1 VPVALGH
8 VRWASAIATADRLED
23 AVAEAADS
31 LANDLGG
38 ARPDL
43 VCAFV
48 TDHHA
53 PHFGRLQQA
62 VSEVFPGALLLGCS
76 AGGAIG
82 GGVEVEHEC
91 ALSLTAGALP
101 GVTLTPF
108 HLGSDRAAWRRELD
122 VRAEDD
128 PAFLLLP
135 CPLSSPVDEIL
146 AWMDKTW
153 PGAVKVGGL
162 ASGGM
167 TTRGP
172 ARNALFLGD
181 ERLESGAVGVAFTG
195 DVAVDTVVSQGCRPI
210 GTPMFVTRAAK
221 NVAYELDGEPSLAA
235 LEKLHASLAPEDRAL
250 FRHSLFIGVGMREG
264 QARYGRG
271 DFLVRNLVGVDPDTG
286 ALAVGAP
293 LKTGMVVQFQL
304 RDAKTSEQDLAELL
318 AQHEHVTPSGAL
330 MFSCVGRGRLLYG
343 KANHDSEIFHEVM
356 GPVPLGGFFCNG
368 EIGPVSRRSFL
379 HGQTSSFALFRRR
392 AALA

>member
-1 VPVALGH
+1 

-23 AVAEAADS
+23 AVAEAAES
-31 LANDLGG
+31 ITGELSG

-53 PHFGRLQQA
+53 PHFARLAEA
-62 VSEVFPGALLLGCS
+62 VGDAFPGALLFGCS

-82 GGVEVEHEC
+82 GGVEIEHEC
-91 ALSLTAGALP
+91 ALSLSAGAMP
-101 GVTLTPF
+101 GVTITPF
-108 HLGSDRAAWRRELD
+108 HLDGDRAGWRRALP
-122 VRAEDD
+122 VAPEDD
-128 PAFLLLP
+128 PAFLILP
-135 CPLSSPVDEIL
+135 CPLSCPVEEVL
-146 AWMDKTW
+146 AWMDQRW

-172 ARNALFLGD
+172 ARNALFLGE
-181 ERLESGAVGVAFTG
+181 ERLDGGLVGVALTG

-210 GTPMFVTRAAK
+210 GQPMFVTRAQR
-221 NVAYELDGEPSLAA
+221 NVAYELDGEPALAA
-235 LEKLHASLAPEDRAL
+235 LERLHASLPTEDRQL
-250 FRHSLFIGVGMREG
+250 FRHSLFIGVGMRDG
-264 QARYGRG
+264 QASYGRG
-271 DFLVRNLVGVDPDTG
+271 DFLVRNLVGVDPDSG

-293 LKTGMVVQFQL
+293 VKTGTVVQFQL
-304 RDAKTSEQDLAELL
+304 RDARTSAQDLAELL
-318 AQHEHVTPSGAL
+318 GQHEHVTPSGAL
-330 MFSCVGRGRLLYG
+330 LFSCVGRGRLLYG
-343 KANHDSEIFHEVM
+343 AANHDSDLFAQVM

-368 EIGPVSRRSFL
+368 EIGPVSRRTFL

-392 AALA
+392 ASLA

>member
-1 VPVALGH
+1 
-8 VRWASAIATADRLED
+8 VRWASAIATAERLED
-23 AVAEAADS
+23 AVSEAADS
-31 LANDLGG
+31 MAAELEG
-38 ARPDL
+38 AKPDL

-53 PHFGRLQQA
+53 AHFARLAEA
-62 VSEVFPGALLLGCS
+62 VEEAFPGALLVGCS
-76 AGGAIG
+76 AGGAVG

-91 ALSLTAGALP
+91 ALSLTAGSMP
-101 GVTLTPF
+101 GVTITPF
-108 HLGSDRAAWRRELD
+108 AIDGDRTSWRRAIP
-122 VRAEDD
+122 VAPEDD
-128 PAFLLLP
+128 PSFVVLP
-135 CPLSSPVDEIL
+135 CPLSFPTEDLL
-146 AWMDKTW
+146 AWMDQRW

-181 ERLESGAVGVAFTG
+181 RRLDSGAVGVALTG

-210 GTPMFVTRAAK
+210 GQPMFVTRAQK
-221 NVAYELDGEPSLAA
+221 NVAYELDGEPALAA
-235 LEKLHASLAPEDRAL
+235 LEKLHASLPTSDRQL

-264 QARYGRG
+264 QVSYGRG
-271 DFLVRNLVGVDPDTG
+271 DFLVRNLVGVDPESG

-304 RDAKTSEQDLAELL
+304 RDARTSAQDLAELL
-318 AQHEHVTPSGAL
+318 AGHEHVTPSGAL

-343 KANHDSEIFHEVM
+343 HPNHDSDVFAQVM

-368 EIGPVSRRSFL
+368 EIGPVSRRTFL

>member
-1 VPVALGH
+1 
-8 VRWASAIATADRLED
+8 VRWGSAISTSERLED
-23 AVAEAADS
+23 AVSEAVETVAAE
-31 LANDLGG
+31 LEG
-38 ARPDL
+38 AKPDL

-53 PHFGRLQQA
+53 PHFPQLAEA
-62 VSEVFPGALLLGCS
+62 VEEAFPGALLFGCT

-82 GGVEVEHEC
+82 GGVEVEHEH
-91 ALSLTAGALP
+91 AISLSAGAMP

-108 HLGSDRAAWRRELD
+108 HLDADRNAWRKATPIPPE
-122 VRAEDD
+122 ED
-128 PAFLLLP
+128 PAFLILP
-135 CPLSSPVDEIL
+135 CPLTCPVEEVL
-146 AWMDKTW
+146 QWMDARW

-172 ARNALFLGD
+172 ARNSLFLGD
-181 ERLESGAVGVAFTG
+181 QRLDTGAVGIALTG

-210 GTPMFVTRAAK
+210 GQPMFVTRAQK
-221 NVAYELDGEPSLAA
+221 NVAYELDGEPALHA
-235 LEKLHASLAPEDRAL
+235 LEKLHASLDPPDRAL

-264 QARYGRG
+264 QAQYGRG
-271 DFLVRNLVGVDPDTG
+271 DFLVRNLVGVDPDSG

-304 RDAKTSEQDLAELL
+304 RDARTSAQDLVELL
-318 AQHEHVTPSGAL
+318 GQHEHVTPSGAL
-330 MFSCVGRGRLLYG
+330 LFSCVGRGRLLYG
-343 KANHDSEIFHEVM
+343 VANHDSDAFSQVM

-368 EIGPVSRRSFL
+368 EIGPVSRRTFL

>member
-1 VPVALGH
+1 
-8 VRWASAIATADRLED
+8 VRWASAIATAERLED
-23 AVAEAADS
+23 AVAETADS
-31 LANDLGG
+31 IGDDLDGI
-38 ARPDL
+38 PPNL
-43 VCAFV
+43 VVAFV

-53 PHFGRLQQA
+53 AHFGQLHDA
-62 VSEVFPGALLLGCS
+62 VEEAFPGALLVGCT

-91 ALSLTAGALP
+91 ALSLTAAALP
-101 GVTLTPF
+101 GVTVTPF
-108 HLGSDRAAWRRELD
+108 RLDGDRGAWRKALP
-122 VRAEDD
+122 VAPEDD
-128 PAFLLLP
+128 PAFVVLP
-135 CPLSSPVDEIL
+135 CPLSCPVEEL
-146 AWMDKTW
+146 LGWMDQRW

-181 ERLESGAVGVAFTG
+181 ERLEGGAIGIALTG
-195 DVAVDTVVSQGCRPI
+195 DIAVDTVVAQGCRPI
-210 GTPMFVTRAAK
+210 GAPLFVTRAQK
-221 NVAYELDGEPSLAA
+221 NVAFELDGEPALAA
-235 LEKLHASLAPEDRAL
+235 LEKLHAQLPPEDRQL

-264 QARYGRG
+264 QASYGRG
-271 DFLVRNLVGVDPDTG
+271 DFLVRNLVGVDPESG

-304 RDAKTSEQDLAELL
+304 RDARTSAQDLSELL

-343 KANHDSEIFHEVM
+343 RANHDSDVFQQVM

-368 EIGPVSRRSFL
+368 EIGPVSRRTFL
-379 HGQTSSFALFRRR
+379 HGQTTSFALFRRR